1 MKGCF
6 ADVCEQLVNWT
17 QNRHRLYIY
26 TRLLYAQHAYL
37 QSPEEAFSL
46 SSMAGASF
54 KADVMGAVWREAPWV
69 LARII
74 LATGSSFIS
83 GTNTTQPYIANPV
96 IPWEQI
102 QELVRYGGDL
112 QKLAS
117 LLNERAERR
126 SSGTSSHS
134 GPEELKGK
142 SEKAMIL
149 LAFVYYVGAAWLAR
163 NGKALVAL
171 VWPTIRDSTKAP
183 EVPATNTSSVK
194 WFQALCSQNDEGKR
208 ISTTF
213 STPGDTD
220 VVTIPEEESWRVI
233 GLALWAHIVS
243 YIKKQL
249 AGTGKETGYSGF
261 GRVSVPQATLKTTT
275 HPSTG
280 ASQVLPA
287 SSSNRLVATFMGLGI
302 QSLSTVSSTAWSE
315 IKSKM
320 RDDTPQTSKS
330 IFSKPSE
337 PGLIPVPETPRSNR
351 NYEDLY
357 VSLLS
362 SIACISSGLQQQ
374 VAAHVQAL
382 FESEGNRNPL
392 ILWLWG
398 TLPESTMNGSGPN
411 IPTGGTPSVHLAN
424 TDGGRQHHPV
434 VYPHIV
440 LGGEDE
446 ACKELWRVLVVRD
459 TIRSALAIEG
469 VNRPSCKVVKQK
481 EGGWSGVQKRYN
493 LTVEKASSSR
503 TAKPLDQSTSRRATL
518 GFEGSQGA
526 LVEEQYAP
534 EFQKPEA
541 VFSLSGELIE
551 VLKVLVIL
559 ECYGVG

>member
-1 MKGCF
+1 MC
-6 ADVCEQLVNWT
+6 CEQLVNWA
-17 QNRHRLYIY
+17 QNRHRLYMY

-37 QSPEEAFSL
+37 QSSEEAFSL
-46 SSMAGASF
+46 SSMTSASF
-54 KADVMGAVWREAPWV
+54 KADVMGAVWKEAPWV

-83 GTNTTQPYIANPV
+83 GTKSTHANPV

-126 SSGTSSHS
+126 SSGISSHS
-134 GPEELKGK
+134 GPEDLKGK

-163 NGKALVAL
+163 NGNALVAL

-183 EVPATNTSSVK
+183 EVPATNTSSVT
-194 WFQALCSQNDEGKR
+194 WFQALCSQNDQGKR
-208 ISTTF
+208 ISTTL
-213 STPGDTD
+213 STPGDID
-220 VVTIPEEESWRVI
+220 VVTIPEKESWHVI

-261 GRVSVPQATLKTTT
+261 GRVSVPQATSKTTT
-275 HPSTG
+275 HLTTG

-302 QSLSTVSSTAWSE
+302 QPLSTVSSTAWSE
-315 IKSKM
+315 IKNKM
-320 RDDTPQTSKS
+320 RDDTPQTSKTIS
-330 IFSKPSE
+330 SKPSE
-337 PGLIPVPETPRSNR
+337 LGLIPVPETPRSNR

-382 FESEGNRNPL
+382 FESEGNQNPL

-398 TLPESTMNGSGPN
+398 TLPESTTNGSGPN
-411 IPTGGTPSVHLAN
+411 IPTGGTPLVQLAN
-424 TDGGRQHHPV
+424 TDGGRQHHQV
-434 VYPHIV
+434 VYPHTV

-469 VNRPSCKVVKQK
+469 VNRPSSCKVVKQK
-481 EGGWSGVQKRYN
+481 EGGWSGVQQRYN
-493 LTVEKASSSR
+493 STVEKASSR
-503 TAKPLDQSTSRRATL
+503 TSKPSGQSASSRATL
-518 GFEGSQGA
+518 FTGFEGSQGA
-526 LVEEQYAP
+526 LVEEKYAP
-534 EFQKPEA
+534 EFQKPES

-551 VLKVLVIL
+551 VLQILVIL
-559 ECYGVG
+559 ALVETEC